1 MILQPPSSPQS
12 SSLVTS
18 ILVANCLQY
27 SNSAMNPLL
36 YAGLSDNFRKSFR
49 KVIISLIEACEAY
62 RAVKKAKLQLQACH
76 CGLFWQDPNPQPR
89 NYSFTTRRTVRGPR
103 FTAVLQED
111 SSSRMGGR
119 PDPSTHVTSTSSRSQ
134 NSTASSAGDIAAQNQ
149 ITTAVVNGLLAP
161 PPVHL

>member
-1 MILQPPSSPQS
+1 
-12 SSLVTS
+12 
-18 ILVANCLQY
+18 
-27 SNSAMNPLL
+27 MNPLL

-49 KVIISLIEACEAY
+49 KVISLQRLGAGKTE
-62 RAVKKAKLQLQACH
+62 LQLQACH
-76 CGLFWQDPNPQPR
+76 CGIFWQDPNPQPR

-119 PDPSTHVTSTSSRSQ
+119 ADLSTHVTSTSSRSQ
-134 NSTASSAGDIAAQNQ
+134 NSTASGEIVNPNQ

-161 PPVHL
+161 PPVHLWNIAFLETPLVQYYLLQIHDE